1 MSTFVPCSLFH
12 QRPMLK
18 ENSLLLVNQQIR
30 FEFKQPCQDF
40 FTSPCTIYRPLHF
53 FGFSRHFPIR
63 RTCLSFTKNEFNNY
77 LCDCDLDKVI
87 VVNANWTRDSQR
99 TSVKNPNCLYIW
111 DFGYCSK
118 VALNEFRFQEALF
131 SCSFN
136 SEKLNRVEEQQQ
148 K

>member
-1 MSTFVPCSLFH
+1 MSTFVPCSLFR
-12 QRPMLK
+12 QSPMLK

-77 LCDCDLDKVI
+77 LCDCDLDKVC
-87 VVNANWTRDSQR
+87 NCCQR
-99 TSVKNPNCLYIW
+99 KLDQRFPTYKCQK
-111 DFGYCSK
+111 SK
-118 VALNEFRFQEALF
+118 LF
-131 SCSFN
+131 IYLGLWVLLQSSF
-136 SEKLNRVEEQQQ
+136 K
-148 K
+148 